1 MAHALLTGGTGF
13 IGSNLAL
20 RLVER
25 GWRVTILQRPGA
37 SHVLLEGGA
46 FEFVDGDVLE
56 TETVVAALKD
66 IDVLFHAAGVV
77 DYWNQGVDHMMKI
90 NVQGTQNVMQAA
102 LEVFRQPGSRLQ
114 RVVHVSSSAA
124 MGIHPNQV
132 VDESFTF
139 NVKPERFVY
148 GYSKFEAEQAV
159 NAAVRDGLPAVIVN
173 PTTVIGPRDIRK
185 VSSGMVV
192 EVAKHC
198 VPPLIPPGGI
208 NVIPICDA
216 AQGTIEAAEKGQI
229 GERYILAG
237 ENLTHLQ
244 LYSTIANVVGCG
256 MKLKAMPRWQVSLIA
271 GLTDILQPQTRGPVP
286 LTGDRLRLESQMFYF
301 DGSKAR
307 SVFRMPGTPLRVTI
321 GRTFE
326 WYEMMGEFEGLY
338 EQIEKDGVCK
348 YCGRERYCVWPSP
361 NSALTDRSDSGG
373 RQ

>member
-173 PTTVIGPRDIRK
+173 PTTVIGPRAQTIRTPCPSARRR
-185 VSSGMVV
+185 SSNTSY
-192 EVAKHC
+192 C
-198 VPPLIPPGGI
+198 RTTSGI
-208 NVIPICDA
+208 SPSSR
-216 AQGTIEAAEKGQI
+216 G
-229 GERYILAG
+229 
-237 ENLTHLQ
+237 
-244 LYSTIANVVGCG
+244 S
-256 MKLKAMPRWQVSLIA
+256 A
-271 GLTDILQPQTRGPVP
+271 GLIVRAQKSRSAT
-286 LTGDRLRLESQMFYF
+286 TGSTE
-301 DGSKAR
+301 
-307 SVFRMPGTPLRVTI
+307 
-321 GRTFE
+321 
-326 WYEMMGEFEGLY
+326 
-338 EQIEKDGVCK
+338 
-348 YCGRERYCVWPSP
+348 
-361 NSALTDRSDSGG
+361 GG
-373 RQ
+373 RSA